1 MTNRILEDKDFHFY
15 PVRKPRFE
23 FTENGTSK
31 HWLDNSAYKSHI
43 LNTWTLFFPDGE
55 RFFIRST
62 QKFLGKIKDPRV
74 LRNAK
79 AFIGQEAQ
87 HAGEHKKTWKLLEDQ
102 GYRIQAFV
110 RFVNAFFEKF
120 VERFASPKACM
131 AITAGAEHYTSLV
144 ATVGLQIR
152 ALDKAESEMKRL
164 WEWHAAEE
172 IEHKSAAYDVFLDIS
187 GNYFR
192 RIVAFLGVTV
202 VFWAAT
208 FIGTEILLW
217 QDGLTFKWKT
227 RRDAF
232 RFIFVDEKLFFHAFA
247 AFLRYFKP
255 NFHPEQEDNLDLSKA
270 IFASPEHK
278 YKEIA

>member
-1 MTNRILEDKDFHFY
+1 MSNRILEDKDFNFY

-55 RFFIRST
+55 KFFIRSV
-62 QKFLGKIKDPRV
+62 QKFLPSIKDPRV

-102 GYRIQAFV
+102 GYKV
-110 RFVNAFFEKF
+110 KGFVNFVNSFFEKF
-120 VERFASPKACM
+120 VERFSTPKMCL
-131 AITAGAEHYTSLV
+131 AITASAEHYTSLI
-144 ATVGLQIR
+144 ATIGLKIHT
-152 ALDKAESEMKRL
+152 LDKAEPEMKRL

-192 RIVAFLGVTV
+192 RIVSFLGVTII
-202 VFWAAT
+202 FWAAT
-208 FIGTEILLW
+208 FIGAEILLW

-227 RRDAF
+227 RKDAF
-232 RFIFVDEKLFFHAFA
+232 RFIFVDEKVFFHWLGAF
-247 AFLRYFKP
+247 FRYFKP
-255 NFHPEQEDNLDLSKA
+255 NFHPEQEDNLELSRA
-270 IFASPEHK
+270 IFESPEHS